1 MTRPSTSGELL
12 VIVAVDRE
20 AEAVRAAIEE
30 AGLVGRVDVVAGGVG
45 RVNAAVTLTRTLL
58 ERTEPPAAVL
68 NAGVAGSLPSADPL
82 EIGETIIAAAS
93 VYHEEGLIHEQGF
106 SDLAEM
112 GFPLLRG
119 AEGNR
124 LPANPFLA
132 SAAVGELPNATLGVV
147 ATVAT
152 CSGTDAHA
160 AEVRRR
166 TRAMAEAMEGAA
178 VLHAAA
184 LMRVPALEI
193 RTISNTTGDRGRQ
206 RWDLELAL
214 SGLRRDLTV
223 ALGHL
228 LETALEHRG

>member
-1 MTRPSTSGELL
+1 MSPELL
-12 VIVAVDRE
+12 IVVAVDRE
-20 AEAVRAAIEE
+20 ADAVRSAIDD
-30 AGLVGRVDVVAGGVG
+30 AGLDGRVAVLSSGVG
-45 RVNAAVTLTRTLL
+45 RVNAAVAVTRTLL
-58 ERTEPPAAVL
+58 RRSEPPAAVL

-82 EIGETIIAAAS
+82 EIGDTVIAAAS

-106 SDLAEM
+106 SDLADM
-112 GFPLLRG
+112 GFPLLHG

-132 SAAVGELPNATLGVV
+132 SAAVGSLPHAALGVV

-160 AEVRRR
+160 AEVRHRS
-166 TRAMAEAMEGAA
+166 RAMAEAMEGAA

-206 RWDLELAL
+206 RWDLEHAL
-214 SGLRRDLTV
+214 SRLRQDL
-223 ALGHL
+223 AAGLGHL
-228 LETALEHRG
+228 LEAALAHRG